1 MLDASQHKNALIL
14 IPTGDDVLLV
24 IMPAEVGQIPVV
36 RAPRRGH
43 CRHAAVGVKVDVL
56 DVRFLRH
63 RAQSL
68 LLHVELDLCHLGHPK
83 TVAIFTCGEAS
94 RSISDA
100 FLTLTLTLTLLDK
113 FLIRG
118 LRAIITIKGINPEV
132 LDLASDK
139 CDRL

>member
-1 MLDASQHKNALIL
+1 MLRIATPSF

-24 IMPAEVGQIPVV
+24 IVPAEVSEVPVV

-43 CRHAAVGVKVDVL
+43 GRHAAVGVEVHVL
-56 DVRFLRH
+56 DVGLLRH

-100 FLTLTLTLTLLDK
+100 FLTLTLTLLDK
-113 FLIRG
+113 FLISG
-118 LRAIITIKGINPEV
+118 HRAIICMKAIIVEV
-132 LDLASDK
+132 QKLDNDL
-139 CDRL
+139 CDHL